1 MKRNSFLPEI
11 IKCTGCDPEDAHLVV
26 QIMRDITHKP
36 LGTLVASDFFEKAKE
51 AYSEILFKRSPT
63 WIDYNTLL
71 NIGLN

>member
-11 IKCTGCDPEDAHLVV
+11 IKCTGCDPEDAHLVSK
-26 QIMRDITHKP
+26 IMRDITHKP
-36 LGTLVASDFFEKAKE
+36 GLIKASEFSNRAKQI
-51 AYSEILFKRSPT
+51 YSDILFERSHT